1 MRRARSWAVPL
12 LAYASLVGVWEL
24 VAALNRQPGTLWP
37 SPQTVFWTIV
47 HDPRTFWLNGIATMK
62 EAALGFAGGVVL
74 AVCLA
79 VLAQGLPPLRDSL
92 YRLSLTLYSI
102 PLIALAPLLV
112 TWVGVG
118 LWTKVIIAILASFFP
133 VLVNTTQALRASDP
147 RALELMSV
155 LGASHVQTL
164 VRVRLPQALPA
175 VFASFRIAA
184 PAAIIGAMLAEWV
197 GAERGLGIL
206 LLFSMFSY
214 KVPQIWATLIVA
226 SLLSFASYYL
236 FEVLGRIL
244 FAWHASARR
253 VGVA

>member
-1 MRRARSWAVPL
+1 
-12 LAYASLVGVWEL
+12 
-24 VAALNRQPGTLWP
+24 
-37 SPQTVFWTIV
+37 
-47 HDPRTFWLNGIATMK
+47 
-62 EAALGFAGGVVL
+62 
-74 AVCLA
+74 
-79 VLAQGLPPLRDSL
+79 
-92 YRLSLTLYSI
+92 
-102 PLIALAPLLV
+102 
-112 TWVGVG
+112 
-118 LWTKVIIAILASFFP
+118 VIIAILASFFP

-147 RALELMSV
+147 RALELMAV

-253 VGVA
+253 VGVV